1 MSGYPRTMAR
11 MPNRA
16 DLESAVDAAINL
28 GKAQAKALAA
38 LPGAINA
45 VAEAANN
52 INATANEARA
62 VIRKAQAVTDRLD
75 SMLDHVEPAVSEIT
89 PTLQALKEAQQRI
102 VAMTGSTEKLAS
114 FVDDAGAG
122 LSRLAGLSGASGLF
136 NRLAAATKPEP
147 TSRPLAAVRNEDA
160 PELLPAE
167 TPTEEV
173 LAELVGADADPIEL
187 DDPEIHD
194 ADLVAAV
201 LEDVPI
207 EETDLAAPAEDPLI
221 EDTDLAAPA
230 EDPLIEDTDL
240 AAPAEDP
247 LIEDTDLAD
256 GGDLVDE
263 ELADAELAETEREGP
278 ELIEEPSVAAYD
290 YFGNGNSSQKGQDNG
305 EDRGTETGSAASS
318 GEDPPPDD
326 ALHPVELG
334 SESDGPD
341 VTESATG

>member
-1 MSGYPRTMAR
+1 

-16 DLESAVDAAINL
+16 DLEAALDAAVNL

-52 INATANEARA
+52 INATATEARA

-102 VAMTGSTEKLAS
+102 VAMTGSTEKMAS
-114 FVDDAGAG
+114 FVEDAGAG

-147 TSRPLAAVRNEDA
+147 SSRPLTAVPTEPAA
-160 PELLPAE
+160 ELLPAE
-167 TPTEEV
+167 TPTEEI
-173 LAELVGADADPIEL
+173 LAELVGADAGPVEL

-194 ADLVAAV
+194 ADLVAV
-201 LEDVPI
+201 PDEDEPI
-207 EETDLAAPAEDPLI
+207 EDDELPTEVDDGVRYETDDPIEAEPP
-221 EDTDLAAPA
+221 EA
-230 EDPLIEDTDL
+230 
-240 AAPAEDP
+240 
-247 LIEDTDLAD
+247 
-256 GGDLVDE
+256 
-263 ELADAELAETEREGP
+263 ELADTQDTDAEL
-278 ELIEEPSVAAYD
+278 EE
-290 YFGNGNSSQKGQDNG
+290 
-305 EDRGTETGSAASS
+305 
-318 GEDPPPDD
+318 

>member
-1 MSGYPRTMAR
+1 
-11 MPNRA
+11 MPNRT
-16 DLESAVDAAINL
+16 DLEAALDAAVNL

-102 VAMTGSTEKLAS
+102 VAMTGSTEKMAS
-114 FVDDAGAG
+114 FVEDAGAG
-122 LSRLAGLSGASGLF
+122 LSRLAGISGAAGLF
-136 NRLAAATKPEP
+136 NRIAAAGKPEP
-147 TSRPLAAVRNEDA
+147 GAPQLSAVRNDPAAEI
-160 PELLPAE
+160 LPPE

-173 LAELVGADADPIEL
+173 LAELVGAESEPVRL

-194 ADLVAAV
+194 ADLVTVPDEDEPDEDAGPPRAAV
-201 LEDVPI
+201 DEQVVPEADEPI
-207 EETDLAAPAEDPLI
+207 ED
-221 EDTDLAAPA
+221 
-230 EDPLIEDTDL
+230 
-240 AAPAEDP
+240 
-247 LIEDTDLAD
+247 
-256 GGDLVDE
+256 
-263 ELADAELAETEREGP
+263 P
-278 ELIEEPSVAAYD
+278 ELDE
-290 YFGNGNSSQKGQDNG
+290 
-305 EDRGTETGSAASS
+305 
-318 GEDPPPDD
+318 

>member
-1 MSGYPRTMAR
+1 

-16 DLESAVDAAINL
+16 DLEAAVDAAITL

-136 NRLAAATKPEP
+136 NRIAAAAKPAEP
-147 TSRPLAAVRNEDA
+147 GARPLSAV
-160 PELLPAE
+160 PAE
-167 TPTEEV
+167 PIGEILPPETPSEEV
-173 LAELVGADADPIEL
+173 LAELVGADEPPAEL

-194 ADLVAAV
+194 ADL
-201 LEDVPI
+201 
-207 EETDLAAPAEDPLI
+207 EESAPAEAEPATLI
-221 EDTDLAAPA
+221 SVTDEQVEAAM
-230 EDPLIEDTDL
+230 
-240 AAPAEDP
+240 
-247 LIEDTDLAD
+247 
-256 GGDLVDE
+256 
-263 ELADAELAETEREGP
+263 
-278 ELIEEPSVAAYD
+278 
-290 YFGNGNSSQKGQDNG
+290 Q
-305 EDRGTETGSAASS
+305 
-318 GEDPPPDD
+318 
-326 ALHPVELG
+326 PVELG
-334 SESDGPD
+334 SEADGPD
-341 VTESATG
+341 VEDATG